1 MRDRQRDP
9 AQGLPIIFSP
19 QHLCLMIRRWC
30 ILLLLI
36 TNASGYGGAP
46 HRRDDGSSSR
56 TGRRSALSRLIIDTV
71 SMPIVTSALLHPS
84 HCFASDDVIVATEPP
99 LPSLLESRYQQQDN
113 YPPPT
118 YGMEFPDIYYPP
130 SFLGTWRAVSK
141 TIDVQAPCGYD
152 LFTGGKEAYDVIY
165 ATEVEGGKGLEYS
178 ARFISSTLAGGSEE
192 IVIVA
197 DREYN
202 SREIAKAAMGT
213 FSVVDTP
220 IATPNRYTCLLA
232 PPGND
237 TGDLISVDIL
247 AIGRRAE
254 PKSPLRQNKFVCAEY
269 VRQIVSRA
277 KQRRGGDNP
286 NSLSLTVAAP
296 LSVKEIETISIY
308 SADNDKMDR
317 ITCQQ
322 RTATYLVPSQ
332 TDPIAF
338 KKWQLSGGRPVDVR
352 RYDVI
357 YTRI

>member
-1 MRDRQRDP
+1 M
-9 AQGLPIIFSP
+9 A
-19 QHLCLMIRRWC
+19 
-30 ILLLLI
+30 LLLV
-36 TNASGYGGAP
+36 TNASGYGSAP
-46 HRRDDGSSSR
+46 HRREDSCSSR
-56 TGRRSALSRLIIDTV
+56 TGRRSALSRLIVDTV

-99 LPSLLESRYQQQDN
+99 LPSLLESRYQQHDK

-118 YGMEFPDIYYPP
+118 YGMECPDIYYPP

-152 LFTGGKEAYDVIY
+152 LFTGGKEAYDATY
-165 ATEVEGGKGLEYS
+165 DTEVKVGKVLEYG
-178 ARFISSTLAGGSEE
+178 ARFISSSLAGGNEE

-202 SREIAKAAMGT
+202 AREIAKAAMGT

-220 IATPNRYTCLLA
+220 VATPNRYTCLLA

-254 PKSPLRQNKFVCAEY
+254 PRSALGKRKIVCAEY

-286 NSLSLTVAAP
+286 NSLSLIVAAP

-308 SADNDKMDR
+308 NVNDDEKDR

-338 KKWQLSGGRPVDVR
+338 KKWQLSGGRPVDLR

-357 YTRI
+357 YTRK

>member
-1 MRDRQRDP
+1 
-9 AQGLPIIFSP
+9 
-19 QHLCLMIRRWC
+19 MIRRWC
-30 ILLLLI
+30 RCTLLFLLLI
-36 TNASGYGGAP
+36 AEATCYGGAP
-46 HRRDDGSSSR
+46 HCREDSCSSR
-56 TGRRSALSRLIIDTV
+56 TGRRSALSRLIVDTV
-71 SMPIVTSALLHPS
+71 SIPIVTSALLHPS
-84 HCFASDDVIVATEPP
+84 HCFASDGVIVDTEPP
-99 LPSLLESRYQQQDN
+99 LPSLLESRYQQHDD

-118 YGMEFPDIYYPP
+118 YGMECPDIYYPP

-152 LFTGGKEAYDVIY
+152 LFTGGKEAYDTTYDI
-165 ATEVEGGKGLEYS
+165 EVRGGKLLEYG
-178 ARFISSTLAGGSEE
+178 ARFISSSLAGGGSEE

-202 SREIAKAAMGT
+202 AREIAKAAMGT

-254 PKSPLRQNKFVCAEY
+254 PKSALTKTNFVCAEY

-308 SADNDKMDR
+308 NVNDDENMDR

-338 KKWQLSGGRPVDVR
+338 KKWQLSSGRPVDVR

>member
-1 MRDRQRDP
+1 
-9 AQGLPIIFSP
+9 
-19 QHLCLMIRRWC
+19 
-30 ILLLLI
+30 
-36 TNASGYGGAP
+36 
-46 HRRDDGSSSR
+46 
-56 TGRRSALSRLIIDTV
+56 
-71 SMPIVTSALLHPS
+71 
-84 HCFASDDVIVATEPP
+84 
-99 LPSLLESRYQQQDN
+99 
-113 YPPPT
+113 
-118 YGMEFPDIYYPP
+118 MEFPDIYYPP

-165 ATEVEGGKGLEYS
+165 ATEVEGGKVFEYS
-178 ARFISSTLAGGSEE
+178 ARFLSSTLAGGSEE

-232 PPGND
+232 PQGND